1 MNLENLSF
9 QELIELKSK
18 IQDKIDQKKIII
30 PNTTLIV
37 LCQNC
42 GKHTTRISCDVDNWW
57 NIIFHCDHCGKHSKI
72 EASHTGNLAWIKLK
86 KYEKYD
92 NLTETL
98 TKNKSQDCVNCGA
111 SALN

>member
-1 MNLENLSF
+1 MNLDSLTLK
-9 QELIELKSK
+9 ELIETKYEIERK
-18 IQDKIDQKKIII
+18 IQYKTDQKKII

-42 GKHTTRISCDVDNWW
+42 GEPTTRISCDVDNWW

-72 EASHTGNLAWIKLK
+72 EASHTGTLAWIKLK

-92 NLTETL
+92 NLTER
-98 TKNKSQDCVNCGA
+98 K
-111 SALN
+111 